1 MHLFYCQN
9 VEKDRFLNEEE
20 SHHCVKVL
28 RCAIGDAIQVMDGK
42 GNLFNCAIE
51 IANHRRVAVRIKKK
65 IESAKPKYNLTIAIA
80 PTKNIDRLEWFLEKA
95 TEIGIS
101 RIIPIL
107 CDNSERKI
115 IKNERLEKVLV
126 SAMKQSMQTYMPV
139 LEELTTVSE
148 LLARYASVP
157 NSSVNTSTQKFIAHC
172 HNMPKVAL
180 KTACATDK
188 DVLILIGPE
197 GDFSEKEV
205 EKAILAGFK
214 TISLGQSRLRTE
226 TAGIVACH
234 TVNLVNEKV

>member
-28 RCAIGDAIQVMDGK
+28 RGQIGDAIQVMDGK
-42 GNLFNCAIE
+42 GNLFYCTIE
-51 IANHRRVAVRIKKK
+51 IANHRRVAVKIKKK
-65 IESAKPKYNLTIAIA
+65 VESPKQKFNLTIAIA
-80 PTKNIDRLEWFLEKA
+80 PTKNIERFEWFLEKA

-126 SAMKQSMQTYMPV
+126 SAMKQSMQTYFPI
-139 LEELTTVSE
+139 LDELTPLSE
-148 LLARYASVP
+148 LLAR
-157 NSSVNTSTQKFIAHC
+157 NTSAQKLIAHC
-172 HNMPKVAL
+172 HNKPKESL
-180 KTACATDK
+180 KTACATEK

-205 EKAILAGFK
+205 DRATNAGFK
-214 TISLGQSRLRTE
+214 TISLGESRLRTE

-234 TVNLVNEKV
+234 TVNFINQ